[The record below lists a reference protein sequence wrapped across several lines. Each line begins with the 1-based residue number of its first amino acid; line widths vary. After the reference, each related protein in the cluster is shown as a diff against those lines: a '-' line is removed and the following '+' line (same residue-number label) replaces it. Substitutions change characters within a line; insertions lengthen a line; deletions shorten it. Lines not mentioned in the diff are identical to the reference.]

1 MEPEAPQDPIPKP
14 KPGKGRGAKFVVVL
28 VTLATLVGGVAAGFQ
43 IFDYFKA
50 EPSQEKPEDPLAWK
64 TIELGKGFS
73 ASLPPNWQVVDRD
86 SMEAMTRGFTG
97 ASQLPS
103 GPNVALHFVKE
114 KDQGPDLPSALAML
128 GSASMA
134 QGESLENVLESL
146 RRHPGC
152 QSATMIETVHGPTA
166 RAIIYHEGSYP
177 DGSPLTL
184 VMDAYLCIVDSR
196 GLMAYFYTEPA
207 QHLDQAAT
215 FRKIFEGIAV
225 R

>member
-86 SMEAMTRGFTG
+86 SMEAMTRGLRG
-97 ASQLPS
+97 RPS
-103 GPNVALHFVKE
+103 FLRVRTLHFTLSRKRIRARICPPRLRCWARPPWL
-114 KDQGPDLPSALAML
+114 K
-128 GSASMA
+128 GSLLKT
-134 QGESLENVLESL
+134 SLN
-146 RRHPGC
+146 R
-152 QSATMIETVHGPTA
+152 
-166 RAIIYHEGSYP
+166 
-177 DGSPLTL
+177 
-184 VMDAYLCIVDSR
+184 
-196 GLMAYFYTEPA
+196 
-207 QHLDQAAT
+207 
-215 FRKIFEGIAV
+215 
-225 R
+225 